1 MRCVVTGGAGFVGSH
16 LCERLLAEGNEVVCI
31 DNLITGFRENLATL
45 IDNPRFLFLQA
56 DVIQPFALE
65 GPVDAIFHLASPASP
80 KGYLRRP
87 LETALV
93 NSIGTNR
100 LLELAVAKGAKF
112 LLASTSEAYGD
123 PLIHPQTED
132 YWGNVNPNGIRSC
145 YDEGKRFAEAL
156 SMVYVRESGV
166 DARIVR
172 IFNCY
177 GPRSDPDDGR
187 LVPNFITQALTGRSM
202 TVYGDGSQTRSLCYV
217 SDLVDGLLRM
227 MTLPGGAGRVI
238 NLGNPDERTVIELAQ
253 VIRRLAGSSSTIDFV
268 EPISTDDPQ
277 RRCPNITRARAELG
291 WEPRVG
297 LEEGLSDTMAW
308 FRTRLHSVAGG

>member
-1 MRCVVTGGAGFVGSH
+1 MRIVVTGGAGFVGSH

-31 DNLITGFRENLATL
+31 DNLITGFRENVADQLG
-45 IDNPRFLFLQA
+45 NPRFSFTQS
-56 DVIQPFALE
+56 DVIQPFVVE

-80 KGYLRRP
+80 RGYLRRP

-93 NSIGTNR
+93 NSVGTNR
-100 LLELAVAKGAKF
+100 LLELAVLKGARF

-123 PLIHPQTED
+123 PQIHPQTEE

-156 SMVYVRESGV
+156 TMVYLRESGV

-177 GPRSDPDDGR
+177 GPRSDPEDGR
-187 LVPNFITQALTGRSM
+187 LVPNFITQALAGQPM

-217 SDLVDGLLRM
+217 SDLVDGLIRM
-227 MTLPGGAGRVI
+227 MALPAGRGRVI
-238 NLGNPDERTVIELAQ
+238 NLGNPDERTVLELAQ
-253 VIRRLAGSSSTIDFV
+253 VIRRLAESTSPIDFV
-268 EPISTDDPQ
+268 EPISADDPQ
-277 RRCPNITRARAELG
+277 RRCPDITRARQELG

-297 LEEGLSDTMAW
+297 LEEGLVETLDW
-308 FRTRLHSVAGG
+308 FRTRLYQTAGG